1 MEINY
6 ANNKLQKE
14 LTDDKELCKNY
25 GTLAKKIKQRLT
37 ELASAENLAVIS
49 PLRPQRCHEL
59 KGDKKGQLTVDIN
72 ENWRL
77 FFIPDHNPI
86 PTKDDGGLNWEEVTH
101 ITIISVDDPH

>member
-25 GTLAKKIKQRLT
+25 GILAKRIKQRLT

-49 PLRPQRCHEL
+49 PLGRCHEL
-59 KGDKKGQLTVDIN
+59 TGDKKGQLTVDIN
-72 ENWRL
+72 GNWRL

-86 PTKDDGGLNWEEVTH
+86 PTKDDGGLNWEEVTR
-101 ITIISVDDPH
+101 IMIISVDDPH